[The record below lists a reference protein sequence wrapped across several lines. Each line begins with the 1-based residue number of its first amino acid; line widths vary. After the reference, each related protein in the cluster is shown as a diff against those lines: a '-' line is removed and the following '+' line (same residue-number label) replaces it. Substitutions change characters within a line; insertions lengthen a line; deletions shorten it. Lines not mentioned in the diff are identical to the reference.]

1 MSALILIELNGSE
14 VNACSRAAITAASQL
29 SDSIDALVLTNDAS
43 NSASVSKL
51 AGINSVK
58 MIVDDALENANVEVA
73 SKLIADAM
81 SGYKYLVSGSST
93 YSKNIL
99 PRVGALLD
107 VQPISDVCEIKSNNT
122 FVRPLYAG
130 NIMATVES
138 SDDTIIMTV
147 RATAFEHSGD
157 GGSAEVEVLSS
168 TIPESNSTFISLQE
182 SQSERPELTTAARI
196 VSGGRGLGSKE
207 NFALIEQL
215 ADKLDA
221 AVGASRAAVDAG
233 FISNDYQVGQTGK
246 VVVPDLY
253 IAVGISGAIQHL
265 AGMKESKIIVAIN
278 KDGEA
283 PIFSVADYGLEADLF
298 EALPQFLEELNKLNS
313 IQK

>member
-14 VNACSRAAITAASQL
+14 VSANSRAAITAASQL
-29 SDSIDALVLTNDAS
+29 SDSVDALVLTNDAS
-43 NSASVSKL
+43 NSSSVAVLS
-51 AGINSVK
+51 GINTVK
-58 MIVDDALENANVEVA
+58 MIVDDSLENSSVEVA
-73 SKLIADAM
+73 SKLIADVM
-81 SGYKYLVSGSST
+81 GDYKYLISGSST
-93 YSKNIL
+93 FSKNIL

-130 NIMATVES
+130 NVMATVET
-138 SDDTIIMTV
+138 SDETIVMTV
-147 RATAFEHSGD
+147 RSTAFEHSGD
-157 GGSAEVEVLSS
+157 GGSASVESLSAS
-168 TIPESNSTFISLQE
+168 MSESNSSFVSLQE
-182 SQSERPELTTAARI
+182 SESERPELTTADRI

-246 VVVPDLY
+246 VVAPKLY
-253 IAVGISGAIQHL
+253 LAVGISGAIQHL
-265 AGMKESKIIVAIN
+265 AGMKDSQVIVVIN
-278 KDGEA
+278 NDPDA
-283 PIFSVADYGLEADLF
+283 PMSRMADLVWQVDLF
-298 EALPQFLEELNKLNS
+298 DALNELNAY
-313 IQK
+313 QV

>member
-14 VNACSRAAITAASQL
+14 VSSNSRAAITAATQL
-29 SDSIDALVLTNDAS
+29 SDTIDALVLTDDLDNSTSVAS
-43 NSASVSKL
+43 LDGINTVKVIVDSKL
-51 AGINSVK
+51 EHVSVG
-58 MIVDDALENANVEVA
+58 VA
-73 SKLIADAM
+73 SKLVAEVMAD
-81 SGYKYLVSGSST
+81 YQYLLSGSST

-99 PRVGALLD
+99 PTVGALLD

-130 NIMATVES
+130 NVMATVES
-138 SDDTIIMTV
+138 CDKTILMTV

-157 GGSAEVEVLSS
+157 GGSATIEELSLS
-168 TIPESNSTFISLQE
+168 IPEQKSNFISLQE
-182 SQSERPELTTAARI
+182 SQSERPELTTADRI

-246 VVVPDLY
+246 VVAPKLY
-253 IAVGISGAIQHL
+253 LAIGISGAIQHL
-265 AGMKESKIIVAIN
+265 AGMKDSQVIVVIN
-278 KDGEA
+278 NDPDA
-283 PIFSVADYGLEADLF
+283 PMARMADLVWQTDLF
-298 EALPQFLEELNKLNS
+298 GALKELNEHSL
-313 IQK
+313 

>member
-14 VNACSRAAITAASQL
+14 VSANSRAAITAASQL
-29 SDSIDALVLTNDAS
+29 SDTIDAIVLTNDAS
-43 NSASVSKL
+43 NSSSVSSL
-51 AGINSVK
+51 AGINTVK
-58 MIVDDALENANVEVA
+58 MIVDDSLENANVEVA
-73 SKLIADAM
+73 SKLIADVM
-81 SGYKYLVSGSST
+81 SGYSFLISGSST

-130 NIMATVES
+130 NVMATVES
-138 SDDTIIMTV
+138 SDEIIVMTV

-157 GGSAEVEVLSS
+157 GGSASVE
-168 TIPESNSTFISLQE
+168 TISASMPGSNSEFISLQE
-182 SQSERPELTTAARI
+182 SESERPELTTAERI

-246 VVVPDLY
+246 VVAPKLY
-253 IAVGISGAIQHL
+253 LAVGISGAIQHL
-265 AGMKESKIIVAIN
+265 AGMKDSQVIVVIN
-278 KDGEA
+278 NDPDA
-283 PIFSVADYGLEADLF
+283 PMSRMADLVWQVDLF
-298 EALPQFLEELNKLNS
+298 DALNELNAY
-313 IQK
+313 QV

>member
-14 VNACSRAAITAASQL
+14 VSSNSRAAITAATQL
-29 SDSIDALVLTNDAS
+29 SDTIDALVLTDDLDNATSVAS
-43 NSASVSKL
+43 LDGINNVKVVADSKL
-51 AGINSVK
+51 EHVSVG
-58 MIVDDALENANVEVA
+58 VA
-73 SKLIADAM
+73 SKLVAEVMAD
-81 SGYKYLVSGSST
+81 YQYLLSGSST

-99 PRVGALLD
+99 PTVGALLD

-130 NIMATVES
+130 NVMATVES
-138 SDDTIIMTV
+138 SDKTILMTV

-157 GGSAEVEVLSS
+157 GGSATIEELSLS
-168 TIPESNSTFISLQE
+168 IPEQKSNFISLQE
-182 SQSERPELTTAARI
+182 SQSERPELTTADRI

-246 VVVPDLY
+246 VVAPKLY
-253 IAVGISGAIQHL
+253 LAVGISGAIQHL
-265 AGMKESKIIVAIN
+265 AGMKDSQVIVVIN
-278 KDGEA
+278 NDPDA
-283 PIFSVADYGLEADLF
+283 PMARMADLVWQTDLF
-298 EALPQFLEELNKLNS
+298 GALKELNEHSL
-313 IQK
+313 

>member
-14 VNACSRAAITAASQL
+14 VSANSRAAITAATQL
-29 SDSIDALVLTNDAS
+29 SNSIDALVLTNDAS
-43 NSASVSKL
+43 NSSSVAAL
-51 AGINSVK
+51 AGINTVK
-58 MIVDDALENANVEVA
+58 MIVDNSLEHANVEVA
-73 SKLIADAM
+73 SRLIADVM
-81 SGYKYLVSGSST
+81 DDYSYLVSGSST
-93 YSKNIL
+93 FSKNIL

-130 NIMATVES
+130 NIMATVET
-138 SDDTIIMTV
+138 SDETIVMTV

-157 GGSAEVEVLSS
+157 GGSVSVE
-168 TIPESNSTFISLQE
+168 TIAVTMPDSNSEFISLQE
-182 SQSERPELTTAARI
+182 SESERPELTTADRI

-246 VVVPDLY
+246 VVAPKLY
-253 IAVGISGAIQHL
+253 LAVGISGAIQHL
-265 AGMKESKIIVAIN
+265 AGMKDSQVIVVIN
-278 KDGEA
+278 NDPDA
-283 PIFSVADYGLEADLF
+283 PMSRMADLVWQVDLF
-298 EALPQFLEELNKLNS
+298 DALNELNAY
-313 IQK
+313 QV